1 MYHDQGL
8 IPFKTLD
15 MSGVNYTAGLS
26 VIRTSPDHGTGFD
39 IAGKNMADLSSMRN
53 ALYMAGKTQA
63 ELAKAVNVTEVSVS
77 KWMNGVNVPR
87 PNKVDEICRVLRCSR
102 EDLMVDHDR
111 QVILAPEDVLAEEM
125 RMREDL
131 YTVFNALINMN
142 DSDLKLVT
150 DLIKRLS
157 I

>member
-1 MYHDQGL
+1 M
-8 IPFKTLD
+8 K
-15 MSGVNYTAGLS
+15 
-26 VIRTSPDHGTGFD
+26 
-39 IAGKNMADLSSMRN
+39 KNMTEVFSTNLRN

-111 QVILAPEDVLAEEM
+111 QVMLAPEDALAEEM
-125 RMREDL
+125 RLREDL
-131 YTVFNALINMN
+131 YTVFNSLLRMN